1 MIRPVLGV
9 SLMGV
14 MALGSATLI
23 TNEHASLIASDP
35 HASLWSAQTVLHQT
49 CEGAPLAAGEEVRGL
64 YGAEIPAMA
73 SAERT
78 TFNGAGQTVIYS
90 MRATP
95 EAVASFYS
103 ERLAGNCWKQMAD
116 GSLTFIKG
124 AHAVRIELAEDA
136 LIGKTYVAYAQGVV
150 AGVSTENIVW
160 AAQDGMMPPPPPP
173 GDAGSF
179 SGGTPPP
186 PPPGG
191 FNGMPPPQGDF
202 GGQQGGFPPPPQGN
216 FTNQQGFPPQPPS
229 GQGFPPSGFVPSN
242 TNAPGQFPGGQGQFP
257 GGPQNGPQGAGSF
270 GGGQTC
276 RVNGVEMPGPCSQY
290 EGKSGGGA
298 GFGPGSQGQFGGP
311 QGQQFGGQGF
321 DQGGMGFGP
330 GGPQGFGEDQQGPS
344 EQQMDEQRFK
354 MMKAGAKQFMAQVK
368 MMKKRMEQ
376 LKKKMKGCA
385 LPAEIGNALSAS
397 DGLMAKIESAQ
408 SATEL
413 ESVLT
418 DVEDVTST
426 LQESGQDIP
435 EYMRACEMRK
445 RIGKDVAS
453 LEKKAKPI
461 LAKGK
466 KDLALAELVQA
477 LEGDIAAV
485 KALVKEGEAL
495 AGTDVSE
502 AGAKFEEAY
511 DKFQDIG
518 DGMEALDISLNLQKN
533 LARLTKKVKSYEAAI
548 ARKEKKKEDMSEE
561 RASLEE
567 FKSSLSELQAAIKN
581 KGGKDTLI
589 DLMQSLYE
597 TKQALDELLGGP
609 VDGQS
614 MVPKINVQ
622 EKGFDFQAPE
632 GFERQMMPQGM
643 GGFGP
648 GGGPGGFGPSG
659 DQGFGGSGGG
669 FGQGI
674 PQGGSFGAP
683 GGGLQGQGQPTTP
696 IN

>member
-1 MIRPVLGV
+1 MPKKLNKNKYMIRPVLGV

-14 MALGSATLI
+14 MALGSALLVS
-23 TNEHASLIASDP
+23 NEHAFLIASEP
-35 HASLWSAQTVLHQT
+35 SASMWAAQIVMHHT
-49 CEGAPLAAGEEVRGL
+49 CESAPIAAGEQVRGL
-64 YGAEIPAMA
+64 YGADVPAMA
-73 SAERT
+73 SAERR
-78 TFNGAGQTVIYS
+78 TFDGAGQSVIYS

-95 EAVASFYS
+95 EAVAAFYS
-103 ERLAGNCWKQMAD
+103 ERLGSNCWKQAAD
-116 GSLTFIKG
+116 GSLTYVKG
-124 AHAVRIELAEDA
+124 AHAVRIELSEDTVT
-136 LIGKTYVAYAQGVV
+136 GKTYVAYAQGVV

-173 GDAGSF
+173 GDSGSMPPPP
-179 SGGTPPP
+179 SGDGGQYMPPPGGTGTYP
-186 PPPGG
+186 PPPGDSG
-191 FNGMPPPQGDF
+191 QYMPPP
-202 GGQQGGFPPPPQGN
+202 GGYLPGQPTSGQY
-216 FTNQQGFPPQPPS
+216 QPPT
-229 GQGFPPSGFVPSN
+229 GQYPINQPM
-242 TNAPGQFPGGQGQFP
+242 
-257 GGPQNGPQGAGSF
+257 GPTDQAGPMMPAA
-270 GGGQTC
+270 QTC
-276 RVNGVEMPGPCSQY
+276 RVNGVEMPGPCTNYQ
-290 EGKSGGGA
+290 GGG
-298 GFGPGSQGQFGGP
+298 QGQFGGP
-311 QGQQFGGQGF
+311 QGGQFMPGNNNGGSQGMNQFGQGN
-321 DQGGMGFGP
+321 QGFGP
-330 GGPQGFGEDQQGPS
+330 QGMQGNPQGEFSDQDMGQR

-354 MMKAGAKQFMAQVK
+354 MMKQGAKQFMAQVK

-376 LKKKMKGCA
+376 LKKKMKGCM
-385 LPAEIGNALSAS
+385 LPAEIDNALSAT
-397 DGLMAKIESAQ
+397 DGLVAKIESAQ
-408 SATEL
+408 SADEL

-426 LQESGQDIP
+426 LQESGQEIP
-435 EYMRACEMRK
+435 EFMRACTMK
-445 RIGKDVAS
+445 NRIGKDVAN
-453 LEKKAKPI
+453 LERKAKPI

-466 KDLALAELVQA
+466 KVPELAELVQT

-502 AGAKFEEAY
+502 AGSKFEEAY

-548 ARKEKKKEDMSEE
+548 VRKERKKEDMTEE

-581 KGGKDTLI
+581 KEGKDALI
-589 DLMQSLYE
+589 DLVQSLYE

-614 MVPKINVQ
+614 LVPKINVQ

-659 DQGFGGSGGG
+659 DQGFGGGG

-674 PQGGSFGAP
+674 PQGGNFGAP
-683 GGGLQGQGQPTTP
+683 GGGPQGQSTAP